1 MKLCKKCHQQNPDIV
16 MIKNTCYICVLKQW
30 PPKTKKQ
37 YRRYENAVAVRL
49 LLSTPI
55 SSQKSAMDIVRKIG
69 LDNLLKVQS
78 VIDGKI
84 VKHMPRNTFEQRLIE
99 VLDE

>member
-1 MKLCKKCHQQNPDIV
+1 MKICKKCGTENPDIG

-37 YRRYENAVAVRL
+37 YRRYENAVAMRL

-55 SSQKSAMDIVRKIG
+55 SSQESAMTIVQKIG
-69 LDNLLKVQS
+69 LDNLLKVQGI
-78 VIDGKI
+78 IDGWT
-84 VKHMPRNTFEQRLIE
+84 VDFEPRNTFYQRLANE
-99 VLDE
+99 LE